1 MERSSTGEGVREQSA
16 ERDCASQRDHSVAE
30 QSKLVHPIGTPI
42 NHATHIGF
50 RLPPAHVAK
59 PSPLV
64 GLEPLRLWF
73 PLTVGVGINT
83 ALGKFGLFLSRSA
96 GCPPL
101 RQSRAA
107 GVGHCLTALGSI
119 RSPLRP
125 LWFGPP
131 FAPSVARGVGQNC
144 TVVRRFIP
152 PSLPLCP
159 GPPVPSDLVGVGK
172 TTEHPPPISLM
183 RCANV

>member
-30 QSKLVHPIGTPI
+30 LSKLVHPIGTPI

-73 PLTVGVGINT
+73 PLTV
-83 ALGKFGLFLSRSA
+83 
-96 GCPPL
+96 
-101 RQSRAA
+101 
-107 GVGHCLTALGSI
+107 
-119 RSPLRP
+119 
-125 LWFGPP
+125 
-131 FAPSVARGVGQNC
+131 